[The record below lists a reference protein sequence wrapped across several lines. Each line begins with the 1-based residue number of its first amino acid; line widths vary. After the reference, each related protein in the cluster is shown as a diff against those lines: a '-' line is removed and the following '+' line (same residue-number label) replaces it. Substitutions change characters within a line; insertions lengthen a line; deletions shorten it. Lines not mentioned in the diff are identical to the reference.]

1 MATQAQIAA
10 HLDLSTRR
18 VKELVAEGVLQTGA
32 DLDEC
37 RVNYIRYLRGNAS
50 GKHTGATPILADGR
64 ARLVKLQGDKVEI
77 ELAELRGEVVRAD
90 DVARVMQSHVIAARS
105 RLLALPSKLVAL
117 FSPDMRPQTLAL
129 SDGVIREALDELSSD
144 EFLDEV
150 RKRAAAADNAP
161 VAPAAET
168 DGQRVG
174 GSIPQAK
181 QRGKRRAGTVAPRR

>member
-32 DLDEC
+32 DLDQS
-37 RVNYIRYLRGNAS
+37 RVSYIRHLRGNAS
-50 GKHTGATPILADGR
+50 GKHTGATPTLADGR
-64 ARLVKLQGDKVEI
+64 ARLVKLQGDKVEL

-90 DVARVMQSHVIAARS
+90 DVARVMQAHVIAARS

-144 EFLDEV
+144 EFIDEV
-150 RKRAAAADNAP
+150 RKRAITADSAI

-168 DGQRVG
+168 DSQRVG
-174 GSIPQAK
+174 GPAPQAD
-181 QRGKRRAGTVAPRR
+181 APRKHRAE